1 MWILPPHTFLSF
13 SPLFF
18 FQVPKNLAY
27 LQFGYHCTMIALFGQ
42 FFYET
47 YYVSEKKEK
56 KPQQGTLPDA
66 SKEKVAK
73 GKKSKSPKA

>member
-1 MWILPPHTFLSF
+1 
-13 SPLFF
+13 
-18 FQVPKNLAY
+18 
-27 LQFGYHCTMIALFGQ
+27 MIALFGQ

-56 KPQQGTLPDA
+56 KPQQDALPDA
-66 SKEKVAK
+66 SKEKVTK

>member
-1 MWILPPHTFLSF
+1 
-13 SPLFF
+13 
-18 FQVPKNLAY
+18 
-27 LQFGYHCTMIALFGQ
+27 MIALFGQ